1 MIDTATE
8 KEGLAA
14 LLLRL
19 RAIGVDNNRLLSA
32 VENIPRS
39 VFLFPE
45 LRADAYSSK
54 VMPID
59 CGGFA
64 ESIDVLVRILNE
76 LDVQSNHKVLE
87 IGCGSGYSAAVL
99 SKLSDRVL
107 TIDRYKTH
115 VSNATERFDHVGIT
129 NVIAKQMDGS
139 SGVEGEGMFD
149 RILVTAS
156 FKEMPRQFVE
166 HLTSSGV
173 MIAPMSL
180 GDGRARIMRLTKI
193 GSRFERE
200 DLFEIQDSPL
210 IPNSASAL

>member
-19 RAIGVDNNRLLSA
+19 RAIGVDNNRLLGA
-32 VENIPRS
+32 VESIPRS
-39 VFLFPE
+39 VFLSPE
-45 LRADAYSSK
+45 LRANAYSAK
-54 VMPID
+54 IMPID
-59 CGGFA
+59 CGGVS

-76 LDVQSNHKVLE
+76 LDAQSNHKVLE

-115 VSNATERFDHVGIT
+115 VTNAIDRFDHVGIT
-129 NVIAKQMDGS
+129 NVIAKQLDGS
-139 SGVEGEGMFD
+139 NGVEGEETFD

-156 FKEMPRQFVE
+156 FKEMPRQFVD
-166 HLTSSGV
+166 HLTSNGV

-210 IPNSASAL
+210 IPNLAAAL

>member
-19 RAIGVDNNRLLSA
+19 RAIGVDNNRLLGA
-32 VENIPRS
+32 VESIPRS
-39 VFLFPE
+39 VFLTPD
-45 LRADAYSSK
+45 LRANAYSPK
-54 VMPID
+54 IMPID
-59 CGGFA
+59 CGGFS

-76 LDVQSNHKVLE
+76 LDAQSNHKVLE

-107 TIDRYKTH
+107 TIDRYMTH
-115 VSNATERFDHVGIT
+115 VTNAIDRFDHVGIT
-129 NVIAKQMDGS
+129 NVIAKQLDGS
-139 SGVEGEGMFD
+139 NGVEGEGTFD

-156 FKEMPRQFVE
+156 FKEMPRQFVD
-166 HLTSSGV
+166 HLTSNGV

-210 IPNSASAL
+210 IPNLASAL